1 MLHISK
7 RFYSFGRYIVTRNK
21 KRLLN
26 ENKNKKIV
34 DKFFEKND
42 KNKKI
47 REALKYGNKELGKY
61 KK

>member
-1 MLHISK
+1 MSR
-7 RFYSFGRYIVTRNK
+7 RFYSFGKYIVTRNK

-26 ENKNKKIV
+26 ENKNKKLI
-34 DKFFEKND
+34 DNFFEKND

-47 REALKYGNKELGKY
+47 REALKYGNKELKKY

>member
-26 ENKNKKIV
+26 ENKNKKII